1 VFEIVGTDG
10 CIESRERSGDGL
22 LRLNR
27 TILACVGQVL
37 GAATSLTCFTGAR
50 APARLWPR
58 RLYFRRLTS
67 LWMSSYRSLT
77 TTSGAGLSDV
87 SRPLT
92 F

>member
-50 APARLWPR
+50 ASSPLQRGRPGVSPAAERFP
-58 RLYFRRLTS
+58 
-67 LWMSSYRSLT
+67 
-77 TTSGAGLSDV
+77 
-87 SRPLT
+87 
-92 F
+92 